1 MVLDKFSLKGKTAVV
16 TGANAGI
23 GQGICFAFAEA
34 GADIVGVGRS
44 DMTETREYAEA
55 AGAKFYEIKADLL
68 HPECAKDVIAQAVE
82 KAGKIDI
89 LVNNAGIIL
98 RDDLENYSEQ
108 YWNDVIN
115 TDLNTLF
122 FLSQEA
128 GRRFLAQGTGGKII
142 NIASLL
148 SFQGGIRVPAYTAA
162 KSAVMGLTRAM
173 CNEWAKHNINV
184 NAIAPGYIRT
194 KNTKALQED
203 PVRYNEILGRIPA
216 GRWGLP
222 ADIAG
227 TAVFLASEAANYING
242 YTVAVDGGW
251 LAR

>member
-1 MVLDKFSLKGKTAVV
+1 MVLDNFSLKGKTAVV
-16 TGANAGI
+16 TGANSGI
-23 GQGICFAFAEA
+23 GQGICFSFAEA

-44 DMTETREYAEA
+44 DMTETREYVESL
-55 AGAKFYEIKADLL
+55 GVKFYEVKANLIN
-68 HPECAKDVIAQAVE
+68 PECAKDVIAEAVE

-115 TDLNTLF
+115 TNLNTLF
-122 FLSQEA
+122 FLAQEA
-128 GRRFLAQGTGGKII
+128 GRRFLAQGNGGKII

-222 ADIAG
+222 ADIGG
-227 TAVFLASEAANYING
+227 TAVFLASDAASYING
-242 YTVAVDGGW
+242 YTVAVDSGW